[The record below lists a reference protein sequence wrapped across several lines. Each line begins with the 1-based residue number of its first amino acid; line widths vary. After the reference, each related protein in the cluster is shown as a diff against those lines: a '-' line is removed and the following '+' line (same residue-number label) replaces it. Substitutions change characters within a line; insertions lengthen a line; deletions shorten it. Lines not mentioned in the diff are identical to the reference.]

1 MYAVHKYECKYTRI
15 YVYVW
20 NVYIGVQSG
29 ACVCKCVCSNKCVHL
44 YMYMYIFVYV
54 YGVLMHMYIRECMHR
69 IYRLKFPYIFAGA
82 QAHLH
87 AHLLTHS

>member
-29 ACVCKCVCSNKCVHL
+29 ACISVNVSAVISVCVWICRC
-44 YMYMYIFVYV
+44 IFVRV
-54 YGVLMHMYIRECMHR
+54 YGVLMYI
-69 IYRLKFPYIFAGA
+69 
-82 QAHLH
+82 
-87 AHLLTHS
+87 